1 MGPELAKEFVQ
12 LVRVEADTKNELAK
26 RQRAI
31 QDAGRVALR
40 EKRLETNGEQID
52 LHELIGQH
60 RNEMTVLFELLLT
73 APESER
79 FIARPQTGG
88 SGFSRFRNITV
99 EGFGEMEVA
108 RISSPDLSGEVQV
121 ANYRLAVV
129 GLPEGFTV
137 EPALDNS
144 PVIAQLKDWNK
155 IPLGKTELTDL
166 YNEALRLK
174 DQLET
179 LTAVSQAAGLLPAD
193 APAA

>member
-1 MGPELAKEFVQ
+1 
-12 LVRVEADTKNELAK
+12 
-26 RQRAI
+26 
-31 QDAGRVALR
+31 
-40 EKRLETNGEQID
+40 
-52 LHELIGQH
+52 
-60 RNEMTVLFELLLT
+60 
-73 APESER
+73 
-79 FIARPQTGG
+79 
-88 SGFSRFRNITV
+88 
-99 EGFGEMEVA
+99 
-108 RISSPDLSGEVQV
+108 
-121 ANYRLAVV
+121 LAVV